1 MKRALFLLLFPLIFC
16 SERSYDENT
25 IKSEI
30 KTVMDDQIASWNAGS
45 IEGFMA
51 GYWNSEDFTFQSG
64 NTRVQ
69 GWNTLFERYKKNYS
83 GENQGNLEFTDLKI
97 KVLEKDLAYVL
108 GRWKV
113 TEVPEPG
120 EGLFTLL
127 FKHLPEG
134 WKIIHDHTSS
144 GRKN

>member
-1 MKRALFLLLFPLIFC
+1 MKKLFFLLVFPFIFC
-16 SERSYDENT
+16 SEKTYDIN
-25 IKSEI
+25 KVKNEI
-30 KTVMDDQIASWNAGS
+30 RTVMDTQAASWNAGS

-51 GYWNSEDFTFQSG
+51 GYWNSEEFTFQSG
-64 NTRVQ
+64 NNRVY
-69 GWNTLFERYKKNYS
+69 GWNTLLERYKKNYS
-83 GENQGNLEFTDLKI
+83 GANQGKLEFADLEIKI
-97 KVLEKDLAYVL
+97 LEKDLAYVL

-113 TEVPEPG
+113 TEVASPG

-144 GRKN
+144 ESPK